1 MQTNLC
7 KTHANCAFRHYFY
20 VISIPTPF
28 VLCGPKIKKIYLRSV
43 RLLLDMCLKR
53 QMHIYIYTLSQSIVR
68 LKSRFALCLAVT
80 QMHRC
85 QLPIISSQFA
95 LNEQAMFKVSVIF
108 AWPGNRPNI
117 SRISPEKI
125 FHDEMFRWEQHTK
138 NTPTI

>member
-1 MQTNLC
+1 MC

-28 VLCGPKIKKIYLRSV
+28 VLCGPKIKKNIFTFCSPFV
-43 RLLLDMCLKR
+43 R
-53 QMHIYIYTLSQSIVR
+53 HVSEAYIYMLSQSIVR

-95 LNEQAMFKVSVIF
+95 LNEQAMFKVSVF
-108 AWPGNRPNI
+108 RPGNRPNI